1 MSSAAN
7 DFAFLADQMADHA
20 TNWSLGTFGAIAEF
34 TRDPDEPVALSRSD
48 TSVAAVTAR
57 GGIRIEAQEEAQADV
72 RLFASESTTRDSWN
86 HRISL
91 CLPENQCAMNGRT
104 VLTALGPDLQ
114 ALREQDR
121 AAPLFDLGLGAL
133 QVDLCVR
140 VTDPN
145 VAAQLASHAGR
156 PLFEPGNPVMGVI
169 LATSPHR
176 VFISRL
182 GRIEVFSP
190 IPPADGT
197 SPEGPHTHV
206 LPKLLAHRRTHA
218 ATELVPDGW
227 IPCAHLYPGHPAKD
241 AFGRSQPFDPARH
254 EAFQK
259 MLRDFGDPEFYALKQ
274 RVLAAVAAGED
285 PSVIAIADGRFTR
298 TNVRIAL
305 RQLRATDGA
314 SPSLATWLAA
324 HETFDRSEP
333 EEHAGGHD

>member
-1 MSSAAN
+1 VSRADDA
-7 DFAFLADQMADHA
+7 FALLAEQVSDPE
-20 TNWSLGTFGAIAEF
+20 TGWSLGTFGAIAEF

-48 TSVAAVTAR
+48 TCLAAVTAR
-57 GGIRIEAQEEAQADV
+57 GGIRIEAREGV
-72 RLFASESTTRDSWN
+72 RLFASESTTRDGWN

-91 CLPENQCAMNGRT
+91 CLPEKQCAMNGRT
-104 VLTALGPDLQ
+104 VLTTLGPDAQ

-121 AAPLFDLGLGAL
+121 GAALFDLGLGAL

-140 VTDPN
+140 VTDPS

-156 PLFEPGNPVMGVI
+156 PLFEPDNPAMGVI
-169 LATSPHR
+169 LAASPHR
-176 VFISRL
+176 VFVSRV

-241 AFGRSQPFDPARH
+241 AFRRSRPFDRARH
-254 EAFQK
+254 AAFQG
-259 MLRDFGDPEFYALKQ
+259 MLRDFGDPELYALKQ

-285 PSVIAIADGRFTR
+285 PSVIAIADSRFTR
-298 TNVRIAL
+298 TNVRVAL
-305 RQLRATDGA
+305 RQLRATACA
-314 SPSLATWLAA
+314 SPALAAWLAA
-324 HETFDRSEP
+324 HEAFDRSEP
-333 EEHAGGHD
+333 EEHAGGPD